1 MTRFELLVVVKI
13 QLGDRALFRRCLAIE
28 AAIEG
33 VADVAGA
40 AGRVVDA
47 TTWALL
53 GLGAGIDLKL
63 AAQNPEQEGLLAA
76 ELLRAEGFPRAL
88 ADAARAARQDPV
100 DALSEEALALA
111 AAWALAPAI
120 LAAAD
125 DAGAIDAVEV
135 EGVRRALVRE
145 DGGDRAVRAIDAL
158 DLDVG
163 EVARAALAR
172 MITAREDLGR

>member
-33 VADVAGA
+33 VADAARA
-40 AGRVVDA
+40 AGREVDVE
-47 TTWALL
+47 TWALL

-63 AAQNPEQEGLLAA
+63 AGQNPEQAGVLAA
-76 ELLRAEGFPRAL
+76 ELLRAEGFPRGL

-100 DALSEEALALA
+100 DALPDEALALT
-111 AAWALAPAI
+111 AAWSIAPAI

-125 DAGAIDAVEV
+125 DGGLDAVDV
-135 EGVRRALVRE
+135 EKIQRALARE
-145 DGGDRAVRAIDAL
+145 DDGDRAVRAVEAL
-158 DLDVG
+158 ELELADV
-163 EVARAALAR
+163 VRAALAR
-172 MITAREDLGR
+172 VITARQDLGR